1 MKTAQTFAR
10 LCNTSFVRMS
20 DYKIVVFGAGAVGK
34 SALTVQFVQG
44 YFVPDYDPTIEDSYK
59 RVIDV
64 DSQNVHLDILD
75 TAGQDDFAPMRTG
88 YMRQGKG
95 FIIVY
100 AIDDR
105 ASFEEVEVFHRDLIR
120 TKGTAGI
127 PIVICGNKCDLEEKR
142 VVSKTE
148 GEEMADRLGAIFL
161 ETSALANIHVDDAF
175 KTLVREI
182 KKCDAPKEKP
192 VESKE
197 TKKPKK
203 KNHKHHCLIV

>member
-1 MKTAQTFAR
+1 
-10 LCNTSFVRMS
+10 MS

-182 KKCDAPKEKP
+182 KKRDAPKEKP

-197 TKKPKK
+197 TTKPKK